1 MSRKKDHQ
9 PFAGLI
15 GTRVEMSAEPLI
27 NVARD
32 FMSTEKLTMAEQ
44 VAAKTREA
52 GPDHDPL
59 SLALPLALYRAVTAF
74 GRVAVDE
81 LTPVD
86 LSMSQFNVLTVL
98 KRADGP
104 MTMGALADSISVRQ
118 ASLTSV
124 VDTLT
129 KAGFVTR
136 KVNPRDRRSVVVAIS
151 KKGDQFMTEFLP
163 GHYDFLQ
170 RLFAGINPRHRQ
182 QLLARLNELIDC
194 LENYPSGQRTS

>member
-1 MSRKKDHQ
+1 
-9 PFAGLI
+9 
-15 GTRVEMSAEPLI
+15 MSAEPLI

-52 GPDHDPL
+52 GPDHDPPS

-129 KAGFVTR
+129 KAGFFVTR
-136 KVNPRDRRSVVVAIS
+136 KVNPPRDRRSVVVAIS

>member
-1 MSRKKDHQ
+1 
-9 PFAGLI
+9 
-15 GTRVEMSAEPLI
+15 
-27 NVARD
+27 
-32 FMSTEKLTMAEQ
+32 MSTENLTMAAQ

-52 GPDHDPL
+52 GPDYDPS

-74 GRVAVDE
+74 GRVAAEE
-81 LTPVD
+81 LAPVD

-98 KRADGP
+98 KRAERP
-104 MTMGALADSISVRQ
+104 ITMGALADSISVRQ
-118 ASLTSV
+118 ASLTGV
-124 VDTLT
+124 VDSLT

-151 KKGDQFMTEFLP
+151 KKGNQFLTEFLP

-170 RLFAGINPRHRQ
+170 TVFAGIKPRNRQ

-194 LENYPSGQRTS
+194 LEAYATDTKKAIRSSLSPAAAGQTTP

>member
-1 MSRKKDHQ
+1 
-9 PFAGLI
+9 
-15 GTRVEMSAEPLI
+15 
-27 NVARD
+27 
-32 FMSTEKLTMAEQ
+32 MSTEKLTMAEQ

-52 GPDHDPL
+52 GPDHDPS

-74 GRVAVDE
+74 GRVAAEE
-81 LTPVD
+81 LAPVD

-98 KRADGP
+98 KRAERP
-104 MTMGALADSISVRQ
+104 ITMGALADSISVRQ

-124 VDTLT
+124 VDSLT

-170 RLFAGINPRHRQ
+170 TVFAGIKPRHRQ
-182 QLLARLNELIDC
+182 QLLARLDELIDC
-194 LENYPSGQRTS
+194 LEAYPTDTQKAIRSSLSQAAAGQTRP

>member
-1 MSRKKDHQ
+1 M
-9 PFAGLI
+9 I

-52 GPDHDPL
+52 GPDHDPPS

-136 KVNPRDRRSVVVAIS
+136 KVNPPRSALGCGRDIEEGRSVHDRVSARS
-151 KKGDQFMTEFLP
+151 LRLSAETLCRYQPATQAAAACTTERTN
-163 GHYDFLQ
+163 
-170 RLFAGINPRHRQ
+170 RLFGELPEWPAHLLIGPRV
-182 QLLARLNELIDC
+182 
-194 LENYPSGQRTS
+194 